1 MLATLRRTF
10 ANFQRHGMADWAA
23 ALTYYGL
30 LSLFPA
36 LLALVSLIGL
46 FGDPEGTTETV
57 TDIVTGIGPD
67 SAADTFS
74 GPIESLTNNRGA
86 AGVLLVV
93 GIALAVWSGSGYV
106 GAFMRASNAVYE
118 TSEARSFWK
127 RRPLQL
133 LVTLGMVLSLAAVG
147 LAVALTGPVADAVA
161 EPLGI
166 GGVAVTVWD
175 WMKWPVLLAVVV
187 AMIAFLYYT
196 APSAK
201 LPGFGW
207 LVPGVFLALAVWLV
221 ASLAFA
227 AYVANFGSYNE
238 TYGALGG
245 VVVLLIWMWITNAAL
260 LLGAELNAERE
271 RGGEIRQQRNWT
283 AEGELPLE
291 PRTDPQVPT
300 GAARSR

>member
-1 MLATLRRTF
+1 MLATLRRTLE
-10 ANFQRHGMADWAA
+10 NFQRHGMSDWAA

-67 SAADTFS
+67 SAADTFA
-74 GPIESLTNNRGA
+74 GPIEALTNNRGA
-86 AGVLLVV
+86 AGVLLIV

-106 GAFMRASNAVYE
+106 GAFMRACNAAYE
-118 TSEARSFWK
+118 TDEARSFWK

-133 LVTLGMVLSLAAVG
+133 LITLGMVLSLAAVG

-166 GGVAVTVWD
+166 GDVAVTVWD

-207 LVPGVFLALAVWLV
+207 LVPGVFLALAVWFV

-238 TYGALGG
+238 TYGTLGG

-260 LLGAELNAERE
+260 LLGTELNAERE
-271 RGGEIRQQRNWT
+271 RGERERGE
-283 AEGELPLE
+283 AERGEAERGRADGELSSE
-291 PRTDPQVPT
+291 PRIS
-300 GAARSR
+300 A

>member
-1 MLATLRRTF
+1 MFATLRRTLESF
-10 ANFQRHGMADWAA
+10 HRHGMADWAA
-23 ALTYYGL
+23 VLTYYGL

-36 LLALVSLIGL
+36 LLALVSLVGL

-67 SAADTFS
+67 SAADTFN

-86 AGVLLVV
+86 AGVLLIAGV
-93 GIALAVWSGSGYV
+93 ALAVWSGSGYV

-118 TSEARSFWK
+118 TTEARSFWK

-133 LVTLGMVLSLAAVG
+133 LVTLGMVISLAAVG

-166 GGVAVTVWD
+166 GDVAVTVWD
-175 WMKWPVLLAVVV
+175 WMKWPVLLAVVI
-187 AMIAFLYYT
+187 AMIGFLYYL

-221 ASLAFA
+221 ASLGFA

-271 RGGEIRQQRNWT
+271 RGGQTQEQRGPRSD
-283 AEGELPLE
+283 GELPPEPESE
-291 PRTDPQVPT
+291 PRVPT
-300 GAARSR
+300 GTARSR